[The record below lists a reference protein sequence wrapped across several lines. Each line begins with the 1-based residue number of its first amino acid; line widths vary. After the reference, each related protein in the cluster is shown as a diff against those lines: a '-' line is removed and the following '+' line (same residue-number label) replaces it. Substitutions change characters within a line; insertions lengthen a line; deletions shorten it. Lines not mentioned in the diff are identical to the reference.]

1 MAQVLA
7 ANLAYL
13 AQKVNIENIEPQLV
27 TIYSL
32 DGRLVKRIENANI
45 VDVRDLNKGVYLI
58 NIDGVAKQ
66 LFVVNNTPKACNL
79 FVIRNL

>member
-66 LFVVNNTPKACNL
+66 LFVVNNTPKACNH